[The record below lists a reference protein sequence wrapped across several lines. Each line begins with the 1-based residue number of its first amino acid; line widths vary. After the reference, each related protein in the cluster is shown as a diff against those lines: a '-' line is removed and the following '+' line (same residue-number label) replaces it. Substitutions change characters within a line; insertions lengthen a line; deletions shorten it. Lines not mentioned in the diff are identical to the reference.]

1 MNDISLN
8 ESSQEPT
15 PTRVRE
21 VLRLGAKV
29 SKSARARKIIL
40 DWLEERSSQKLPTAA
55 IDGEGFNQEKDGFHF
70 AAIQIKGDNS
80 NTWALRYIE
89 PEEDSPDTIW
99 IYEIAIREQSE
110 GETTFSL
117 RTLIKSCENK
127 LRLQPEVP
135 SLVDDL
141 ISECGLKQGSE
152 EVETGPWVVDSD
164 DAVENLI
171 EYLTSPKRQI
181 PAIVITVPEESEDPE
196 STLLDPVPL
205 AESTIGIAKVIVLPA
220 DHTWKLTNRFGK
232 RLSVYR
238 GAVRLYLPGFKVEED
253 SETGHN
259 LFLAARMETPENA
272 RTVESLLRWLVA
284 RESLKQ
290 FDLGKDIISFA
301 SVLLQSVEQQQGLL
315 EKKGSS
321 KELVAAAKELIP
333 LLSEE
338 LSQSI
343 YVQQWLEHEHS
354 MAEERAKS
362 FEAKWKASQ
371 FRSQRFQ
378 RPTESGSRSYQ
389 GGYNKPRGSYGDDR
403 RDDRSDDRPP
413 RGSYGENRPPRGPYR
428 GDGGGRPRSSFDN
441 DSPQYSQGNDR
452 RRFDRSD
459 REGGGNR
466 GPRDFE
472 GGRKRPPSSGGGSGG
487 GRRKFDDG
495 PRNRDRD
502 IPKPQYDRKRF
513 APDFEQED
521 LDE

>member
-21 VLRLGAKV
+21 VLRLSAQV

-40 DWLEERSSQKLPTAA
+40 DWLEERSSQKLPPAA

-70 AAIQIKGDNS
+70 AAIQIKGNNS

-152 EVETGPWVVDSD
+152 EMETGPWVVDSD

-259 LFLAARMETPENA
+259 LFLATRMETPENA

-315 EKKGSS
+315 EKKESS
-321 KELVAAAKELIP
+321 KELVAVAKELIP
-333 LLSEE
+333 LLHDE

-343 YVQQWLEHEHS
+343 YVQQWLEHEYS

-378 RPTESGSRSYQ
+378 RPTESGPRSSQ
-389 GGYNKPRGSYGDDR
+389 GGYNKPRGSYRDDR
-403 RDDRSDDRPP
+403 RDDRPP

-441 DSPQYSQGNDR
+441 DRPQYSQGNDR

-472 GGRKRPPSSGGGSGG
+472 GGKRRPPSSGGGSGG